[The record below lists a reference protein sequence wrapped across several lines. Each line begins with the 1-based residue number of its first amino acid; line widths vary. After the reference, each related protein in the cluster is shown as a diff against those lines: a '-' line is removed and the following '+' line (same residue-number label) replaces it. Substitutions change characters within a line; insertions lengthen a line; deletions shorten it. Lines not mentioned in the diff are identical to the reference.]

1 MSELLTALALIFIA
15 AGALLLVANHFSLP
29 TVPFLLLAGLLTGPF
44 IEPALLLELAQWGI
58 AFLVFVFG
66 VKLDLRSV
74 VTLAREAE
82 VVAGI
87 QLLVVGALGFGV
99 GIALGYDDLNALYL
113 SIAAALSSTIV
124 GAGLLQE
131 EIREN
136 LVHGRLAQSI
146 HFVQDLVAIVLVLM
160 LSADAFTADAI
171 SSGLG
176 YGVIFLAV
184 AYVINAHL
192 FTPVSRLADGSQ
204 ELLMIGSISIL
215 IAFLAAAELA
225 GVSIVVGAFAAGLA
239 IERDFTRNLGMLN
252 GIESITDFFV
262 AVFFVTIGA
271 LVLIET
277 PDLTVLVT
285 AGLLIV
291 ITALVKPAITLATIL
306 WEGYESRTATLTSV
320 SLDQVSEFA
329 LIIAIEAFI
338 LGLMVPELFQAV
350 ILAAAVTMVTASYT
364 RRNDDRIHRL
374 LTRAGFQSPHVKT
387 DERSRV
393 DDSLVDHV
401 VIVGYGRQARRLVET
416 VDERSIP
423 YVVIENDPTML
434 SPLQRN
440 CRNFVFGDAMN
451 EYTWEKARVQE
462 ASLVVSTT
470 SQPRISER
478 VLSLDVDADVIL
490 RAPTA
495 REASALLDRGAL
507 YVSVPDLLAADS
519 LLARVREIAEDPSAR
534 ERLRGRHLEDL
545 REFERMGF
553 SSMSEEIE
561 RRG

>member
-1 MSELLTALALIFIA
+1 MSELLTALALIFVV
-15 AGALLLVANHFSLP
+15 AGALLIVANHFSLP
-29 TVPFLLLAGLLTGPF
+29 TVPFLLLAGLLAGPF
-44 IEPALLLELAQWGI
+44 IDPALLLELAQWGI

-66 VKLDLRSV
+66 VELDMRSIG
-74 VTLAREAE
+74 TLVREAE
-82 VVAGI
+82 VVAGV
-87 QLLVVGALGFGV
+87 QLVVVGALGFAV
-99 GIALGYDDLNALYL
+99 GIALGFDELNALYL

-136 LVHGRLAQSI
+136 LVYGRLAQSI

-160 LSADAFTADAI
+160 LSAEVFTADAI
-171 SSGLG
+171 SAGIG
-176 YGVIFLAV
+176 YGVVLLAV

-204 ELLMIGSISIL
+204 ELLMIGAISIL

-225 GVSIVVGAFAAGLA
+225 GISIVVGAFAAGLA

-252 GIESITDFFV
+252 GIESIKDFFV

-277 PDLTVLVT
+277 PDLTVLAT
-285 AGLLIV
+285 AGMLIL
-291 ITALVKPAITLATIL
+291 ITALVKPAITLVTIL
-306 WEGYESRTATLTSV
+306 WQGYEARTATLTSV

-338 LGLMVPELFQAV
+338 VGLMAPELFQAV

-364 RRNDDRIHRL
+364 RRNDDRIYRL
-374 LTRAGFQSPHVKT
+374 VSRTGFRSPHVKT

-393 DDSLVDHV
+393 EEGLSDHV

-416 VDERSIP
+416 AETRSVP
-423 YVVIENDPTML
+423 YVVIENDPGML

-440 CRNFVFGDAMN
+440 CRNFVFGDAMT
-451 EYTWEKARVQE
+451 EYTWEKARVE
-462 ASLVVSTT
+462 RASLVVSTA
-470 SQPRISER
+470 SQPRISEHL
-478 VLSLDVDADVIL
+478 LSLETDADVIL
-490 RAPTA
+490 RARSI
-495 REASALLDRGAL
+495 REASGLVERGAL
-507 YVSVPDLLAADS
+507 YVNVPDLLAADS
-519 LLARVREIAEDPSAR
+519 LIEHVEEVAADPAARDRLR
-534 ERLRGRHLEDL
+534 ERHLDEL

-553 SSMSEEIE
+553 ASMSEEIK
-561 RRG
+561 R

>member
-99 GIALGYDDLNALYL
+99 GIALGYDELNALYL

-176 YGVIFLAV
+176 YGVMFLAV
-184 AYVINAHL
+184 AYVINDHL
-192 FTPVSRLADGSQ
+192 YTPVSRLADGSQ

-252 GIESITDFFV
+252 GIESIKDFFV

-277 PDLTVLVT
+277 PDLTVLAT

-393 DDSLVDHV
+393 DDSLADHV
-401 VIVGYGRQARRLVET
+401 VIVGYGRQARRLVKT
-416 VDERSIP
+416 VDERSVP
-423 YVVIENDPTML
+423 YVVIENDPAML

-451 EYTWEKARVQE
+451 EYSWEKARVQE
-462 ASLVVSTT
+462 ASLVVSTA

-519 LLARVREIAEDPSAR
+519 LLAHVREIAEDPSAR
-534 ERLRGRHLEDL
+534 DRLRRRHLDEL

-561 RRG
+561 R

>member
-1 MSELLTALALIFIA
+1 MSELLTALALIFVV
-15 AGALLLVANHFSLP
+15 AGALLIVANHFSLP
-29 TVPFLLLAGLLTGPF
+29 TVPFLLLAGLIAGPF
-44 IEPALLLELAQWGI
+44 IDPALLLELAQWGI

-66 VKLDLRSV
+66 VHLDLRSIG
-74 VTLAREAE
+74 TLVREAE

-87 QLLVVGALGFGV
+87 GLLVVGVLGFAV
-99 GIALGYDDLNALYL
+99 GIALGYDELNALYF
-113 SIAAALSSTIV
+113 SITAALSSTIV

-136 LVHGRLAQSI
+136 LVYGRLAQSI

-160 LSADAFTADAI
+160 LSADAFTPDAI
-171 SSGLG
+171 SAGLG
-176 YGVIFLAV
+176 YGVMFLAV

-225 GVSIVVGAFAAGLA
+225 GISIVVGAFAAGLA

-252 GIESITDFFV
+252 GIESIKDFFV

-277 PDLTVLVT
+277 PDLTVLAT
-285 AGLLIV
+285 AGMLIL
-291 ITALVKPAITLATIL
+291 ITALVKPAVTLATIL

-329 LIIAIEAFI
+329 LIIAIEAFVI
-338 LGLMVPELFQAV
+338 GLMAPELFQAV
-350 ILAAAVTMVTASYT
+350 ILAAAVTMVTATYT
-364 RRNDDRIHRL
+364 RRHDDRIHDLVLRV
-374 LTRAGFQSPHVKT
+374 GFRSPHVKT

-393 DDSLVDHV
+393 DETLSGHV

-416 VDERSIP
+416 VEAGSVP
-423 YVVIENDPTML
+423 YVVIENDPGML

-440 CRNFVFGDAMN
+440 CRNFVFGDAMS
-451 EYTWEKARVQE
+451 EYTWEKARVSE
-462 ASLVVSTT
+462 ASLVVSTA
-470 SQPRISER
+470 SQPRLSER
-478 VLSLDVDADVIL
+478 VLSLEADADVIL
-490 RAPTA
+490 RARTVG
-495 REASALLDRGAL
+495 EASALVERGAL
-507 YVSVPDLLAADS
+507 YVNVPDLLAADS
-519 LLARVREIAEDPSAR
+519 LLDHVREVTEEPAAR
-534 ERLRGRHLEDL
+534 ERLRRRHLDEL
-545 REFERMGF
+545 LEFDRMGF
-553 SSMSEEIE
+553 ASMSEEIK
-561 RRG
+561 R